1 MRSDISL
8 QMAVLPGID
17 PNDLGKS
24 MAAFQFIT
32 TFATLIPLVDSSKAH
47 EVGRVGEIPI
57 FLP

>member
-1 MRSDISL
+1 
-8 QMAVLPGID
+8 MAVLPGID

-32 TFATLIPLVDSSKAH
+32 TFATLIPIVDSSKAH